1 MFSNDR
7 LKLFWAV
14 VSQISNLCK
23 LLNNF
28 FEYSI
33 FLEENTLTQKLEIN
47 FIRIDWYISKI

>member
-33 FLEENTLTQKLEIN
+33 FLEKNTLSQKLEIN